1 MGTGGTQRRRRSSSR
16 GGADSSS
23 AMWPT
28 GRAISCD
35 SGRDYTGNFDRGCIH
50 SLGCVQNRRA
60 KWQRSIVIFDFEFG
74 TFTHFRT
81 ECIW

>member
-1 MGTGGTQRRRRSSSR
+1 MGTGGIQRRRCSSR

-50 SLGCVQNRRA
+50 SVGCGQNGRA
-60 KWQRSIVIFDFEFG
+60 KWQRSIVIFEFANKG
-74 TFTHFRT
+74 HFV
-81 ECIW
+81 ISSK